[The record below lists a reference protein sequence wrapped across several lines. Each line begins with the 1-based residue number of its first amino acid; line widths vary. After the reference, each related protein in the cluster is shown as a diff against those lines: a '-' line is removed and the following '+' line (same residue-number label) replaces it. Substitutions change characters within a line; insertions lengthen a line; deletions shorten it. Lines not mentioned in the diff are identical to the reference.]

1 MKKWLTYGVPVI
13 LMAALVVV
21 FAFDK
26 PSASAK
32 IKISSPP
39 KIGDMAQ
46 EIELANPN
54 GNVLKLSALKGKY
67 VLVDFWASWCR
78 PCRIENPNL
87 VKTYNKFKKVKL
99 KGSTG
104 FEIYSVS
111 LDKNLSA
118 WKDAIEK
125 DELTWTYHV
134 SELKQW
140 DSKVVE
146 QWAIEAIPSNF
157 LLDPQGKIVQINL
170 MGDDLNKYLSSL
182 Q

>member
-1 MKKWLTYGVPVI
+1 M
-13 LMAALVVV
+13 
-21 FAFDK
+21 
-26 PSASAK
+26 
-32 IKISSPP
+32 
-39 KIGDMAQ
+39 
-46 EIELANPN
+46 
-54 GNVLKLSALKGKY
+54 
-67 VLVDFWASWCR
+67 
-78 PCRIENPNL
+78 
-87 VKTYNKFKKVKL
+87 KL

-157 LLDPQGKIVQINL
+157 LIDPQVKIVQINL